1 MPSFA
6 YNTGTTAGTLYD
18 QGMKNLVD
26 LGNKYSGNESIG
38 GLVAGTLADTFRT
51 QAQTGLALQY
61 NNAFLG
67 SLANYQGG
75 LENLR
80 TGNTMKLM
88 SAEGQI
94 ARDLVGAQ
102 GAQQRLGIQETGAQ
116 QRLGIQETGA
126 QQRLG
131 IAAQGT
137 QDRMNIGAQ
146 GAQQRLNIGA
156 QGQEDRLTVQT
167 KGSEDRKNIQTAG
180 SEERLNIAK
189 RFTEEKGLRADA
201 RGAIRSLGARFYG

>member
-67 SLANYQGG
+67 SLANYQSG

-94 ARDLVGAQ
+94 AKDLVGAQ

-116 QRLGIQETGA
+116 QRLGIT
-126 QQRLG
+126 
-131 IAAQGT
+131 AQGT
-137 QDRMNIGAQ
+137 QD
-146 GAQQRLNIGA
+146 RLNIGA

-180 SEERLNIAK
+180 AEERLNIAK
-189 RFTEEKGLRADA
+189 RATEEKGLRADA

>member
-67 SLANYQGG
+67 SLANYQSG

-94 ARDLVGAQ
+94 AKDLVGAQ

-116 QRLGIQETGA
+116 QRLGI
-126 QQRLG
+126 
-131 IAAQGT
+131 
-137 QDRMNIGAQ
+137 
-146 GAQQRLNIGA
+146 GA

-167 KGSEDRKNIQTAG
+167 KGSEDRKSIQTAG
-180 SEERLNIAK
+180 AEERLNIAK
-189 RFTEEKGLRADA
+189 RATEEKGLRADA

>member
-67 SLANYQGG
+67 SLSNYQSG

-94 ARDLVGAQ
+94 AKDLVGAQ

-116 QRLGIQETGA
+116 QRLGM
-126 QQRLG
+126 
-131 IAAQGT
+131 AAQGT
-137 QDRMNIGAQ
+137 QD
-146 GAQQRLNIGA
+146 RLNIGA

-189 RFTEEKGLRADA
+189 RATEEKGLRADA

>member
-38 GLVAGTLADTFRT
+38 GLVAGTLADSFRT

-94 ARDLVGAQ
+94 AKDLVGAQ

-137 QDRMNIGAQ
+137 QDR
-146 GAQQRLNIGA
+146 LNIGT

>member
-67 SLANYQGG
+67 SLANYQSG

-94 ARDLVGAQ
+94 AKDLVGAQ
-102 GAQQRLGIQETGAQ
+102 GAQ

-137 QDRMNIGAQ
+137 QD
-146 GAQQRLNIGA
+146 RLNIGA

-189 RFTEEKGLRADA
+189 RATEEKGLRADA

>member
-67 SLANYQGG
+67 SLANYQSG

-94 ARDLVGAQ
+94 AKDLVGAQ
-102 GAQQRLGIQETGAQ
+102 GAQ

-137 QDRMNIGAQ
+137 QD
-146 GAQQRLNIGA
+146 RLNIGA

-180 SEERLNIAK
+180 AQERLNIAK
-189 RFTEEKGLRADA
+189 RATEEKGLRADA

>member
-116 QRLGIQETGA
+116 QRLGI
-126 QQRLG
+126 
-131 IAAQGT
+131 AAQGT

>member
-6 YNTGTTAGTLYD
+6 YSTGTTAGTLYD

-67 SLANYQGG
+67 SLANYQSG

-94 ARDLVGAQ
+94 AKDLVGAQ
-102 GAQQRLGIQETGAQ
+102 GAQ

-137 QDRMNIGAQ
+137 QD
-146 GAQQRLNIGA
+146 RLNIGA

-180 SEERLNIAK
+180 AQERLNIAK
-189 RFTEEKGLRADA
+189 RATEEKGLRADA

>member
-67 SLANYQGG
+67 SLANYQSG

-94 ARDLVGAQ
+94 AKDLVGAQ
-102 GAQQRLGIQETGAQ
+102 GAQ

-137 QDRMNIGAQ
+137 QDR
-146 GAQQRLNIGA
+146 LNIGA

-167 KGSEDRKNIQTAG
+167 KGSEDRKSIQTAG
-180 SEERLNIAK
+180 AQERLNIAK
-189 RFTEEKGLRADA
+189 RATEEKGLRADA

>member
-67 SLANYQGG
+67 SLANYQSG

-94 ARDLVGAQ
+94 AKDLVSAQ

-116 QRLGIQETGA
+116 QRLGM
-126 QQRLG
+126 
-131 IAAQGT
+131 AAQGV
-137 QDRMNIGAQ
+137 QD
-146 GAQQRLNIGA
+146 RLNIGA

-180 SEERLNIAK
+180 AEERLNIAK
-189 RFTEEKGLRADA
+189 RATEEKGLRADA

>member
-94 ARDLVGAQ
+94 AKDLVGAQ
-102 GAQQRLGIQETGAQ
+102 GAQ

-137 QDRMNIGAQ
+137 QD
-146 GAQQRLNIGA
+146 RLNIGA

-189 RFTEEKGLRADA
+189 RATEEKGLRADA

>member
-67 SLANYQGG
+67 SLANYQSG

-94 ARDLVGAQ
+94 AKDLVGAQ
-102 GAQQRLGIQETGAQ
+102 GAQ

-137 QDRMNIGAQ
+137 QD
-146 GAQQRLNIGA
+146 RLNIGA

-180 SEERLNIAK
+180 AEERLNIAK
-189 RFTEEKGLRADA
+189 RATEEKGLRADA

>member
-67 SLANYQGG
+67 SLANYQSG

-94 ARDLVGAQ
+94 AKDLVGAQ
-102 GAQQRLGIQETGAQ
+102 GAQ

-137 QDRMNIGAQ
+137 QDR
-146 GAQQRLNIGA
+146 LNIGA

-167 KGSEDRKNIQTAG
+167 KGSEDRKSIQTAG
-180 SEERLNIAK
+180 AEERLNIAK
-189 RFTEEKGLRADA
+189 RATEEKGLRADA

>member
-6 YNTGTTAGTLYD
+6 YTPATTAGTLYD

-26 LGNKYSGNESIG
+26 LGNKYANNASIG

-51 QAQTGLALQY
+51 QAQTGLAVQY

-67 SLANYQGG
+67 SLANYQSG
-75 LENLR
+75 LENLK

-94 ARDLVGAQ
+94 AKDLVSAQ
-102 GAQQRLGIQETGAQ
+102 GAQ

-131 IAAQGT
+131 IAAQGME
-137 QDRMNIGAQ
+137 DRRNIETTG
-146 GAQQRLNIGA
+146 QQERLNIGVR
-156 QGQEDRLTVQT
+156 GTE
-167 KGSEDRKNIQTAG
+167 ERKSIQTAG

-189 RFTEEKGLRADA
+189 RATEEKGLRADA

>member
-94 ARDLVGAQ
+94 AKDLVGAQ
-102 GAQQRLGIQETGAQ
+102 GAQ

-189 RFTEEKGLRADA
+189 RATEEKGLRADA